1 MWEALKLKYGGTSA
15 TRLRGLTMRFDSY
28 KMRSDHTMKQHLK
41 VMSSIIRELKAVG
54 NQLTDEQQ
62 VQAVIRSL
70 PSSWEAMSQNLTHN
84 ENIKTFDDVSRH
96 LELEVEHLKAA
107 KPNSYAYVAESSL
120 RKANRPKLKNNDKH
134 GALGP
139 RPKKARTYK
148 RKKGKCV
155 GKKDKS
161 KLLCFNCGKE
171 GHFAREC
178 TEPKKVLSDFSHYVY
193 VSSHVL
199 VAHLSPMWIVNSA
212 TTEHVARDRVGFVE
226 YHRTPVGS

>member
-1 MWEALKLKYGGTSA
+1 MLSSMHNDLIGEFEVYPTAQGMWEALKLKYGGTSA

-28 KMRSDHTMKQHLK
+28 KMRSDHAMKQHLR
-41 VMSSIIRELKAVG
+41 VMSSMIRELKAAE

-96 LELEVEHLKAA
+96 LELEAERLEAA
-107 KPNSYAYVAESSL
+107 KPNSFAYVAK
-120 RKANRPKLKNNDKH
+120 RKNNDKH
-134 GALGP
+134 GAAGP

-148 RKKGKCV
+148 RKRGKRA

-161 KLLCFNCGKE
+161 KLL
-171 GHFAREC
+171 
-178 TEPKKVLSDFSHYVY
+178 
-193 VSSHVL
+193 
-199 VAHLSPMWIVNSA
+199 
-212 TTEHVARDRVGFVE
+212 
-226 YHRTPVGS
+226 

>member
-1 MWEALKLKYGGTSA
+1 MQEDTKQNIRDFAAFENWHKKVQFARFTMLSSMHNDLIGEFEVYPTAQDMWEALKLKYGGTSA

-28 KMRSDHTMKQHLK
+28 KMRSDHAMKQHLR
-41 VMSSIIRELKAVG
+41 VMSSMIRELKAAE

-96 LELEVEHLKAA
+96 LELEAERLEAA
-107 KPNSYAYVAESSL
+107 KPNSFAYVAK
-120 RKANRPKLKNNDKH
+120 RKNNDKH
-134 GALGP
+134 GAAGP

-148 RKKGKCV
+148 RKRGKRA

-161 KLLCFNCGKE
+161 KLL
-171 GHFAREC
+171 
-178 TEPKKVLSDFSHYVY
+178 
-193 VSSHVL
+193 
-199 VAHLSPMWIVNSA
+199 
-212 TTEHVARDRVGFVE
+212 
-226 YHRTPVGS
+226 